1 MFSVIGNRDM
11 QILLGVS
18 FVSVFTAVLFESNK
32 ISVLLTHPIKGWNR
46 ILELP
51 DCLWVQLGP
60 SHQVVQV
67 VYCTTPGCHLHCSPC
82 KFYCW
87 RLCSARRRCNNL
99 WVTWYKYW
107 DLIIKSPPK
116 GSSGLGG
123 PLSFLKIGKCKWQ
136 ALFMV
141 CLGLWASIKC
151 TLNFWKSNYLDLKEN

>member
-1 MFSVIGNRDM
+1 MKLGKKLPSGTPISVELRIIQIGTHVGEECMFSVIGNMDM

-67 VYCTTPGCHLHCSPC
+67 VYCTTLGCHLHCSPC
-82 KFYCW
+82 ELYC
-87 RLCSARRRCNNL
+87 
-99 WVTWYKYW
+99 
-107 DLIIKSPPK
+107 
-116 GSSGLGG
+116 
-123 PLSFLKIGKCKWQ
+123 
-136 ALFMV
+136 
-141 CLGLWASIKC
+141 
-151 TLNFWKSNYLDLKEN
+151 